1 MGWRGTCNDRAA
13 DCEEKAR
20 QARDPQV
27 QALYR
32 ALAEQWR
39 ELALIADPN
48 IPSADPS
55 GRTQR

>member
-1 MGWRGTCNDRAA
+1 MGWRGSCNDRAA

-39 ELALIADPN
+39 ELALIADP
-48 IPSADPS
+48 SADPS